1 MGLSDNGI
9 YLPLV
14 SIIVPVYR
22 TASFLPKCIDS
33 ILAQSIK
40 NFEVLLIDD
49 GSPDESPAIC
59 DEYSRKDTR
68 IRTIHK
74 KNGGV
79 SSARNLGIELSKG
92 QYVTFV
98 DSDDFVDS
106 NYLYDMISKVK
117 EGSAQKEN
125 TFVISDYQPFTED
138 GYEKRRFSPLFI
150 AELAEGGTTVAQ
162 FRKLFFD
169 FIIFP
174 PYCKLYRKDILD
186 KKNIQFDTELKS
198 AEDFD
203 FNMRYLNEMD
213 CICYIPSV
221 QYYYRVDYKKY
232 IPSNHGVLGWSEI
245 KSVHIMAN
253 GIKSLAKRLGLYDEL
268 QEDISRWAANKQ
280 YFNRL
285 PMLFAKNRTIGFG
298 ERYKL
303 YRELIKDP
311 IYYEAYKRGIKL
323 VQKSK
328 TQLIARRFDWFIS
341 WWLFYKL
348 RELSRGEE

>member
-1 MGLSDNGI
+1 MGVSDNGI
-9 YLPLV
+9 YAPLV
-14 SIIVPVYR
+14 SIIVPVYK

-33 ILAQSIK
+33 ILAQSIN

-59 DEYSRKDTR
+59 EEYSRKDTR

-74 KNGGV
+74 ENGGV
-79 SSARNLGIELSKG
+79 SSARNLGIEMSKG
-92 QYVTFV
+92 QYITFI
-98 DSDDFVDS
+98 DSDDFVEP
-106 NYLYDMISKVK
+106 NYLYDMILMAK
-117 EGSAQKEN
+117 EKAGQNKN
-125 TFVISDYQPFTED
+125 ILVISDYQPFTEN
-138 GYEKRRFSPLFI
+138 GYEERSFSPPFMAKLS
-150 AELAEGGTTVAQ
+150 AGGTTATQ
-162 FRKLFFD
+162 FRELIFN

-186 KKNIQFDTELKS
+186 NKNIQFDTELKS
-198 AEDFD
+198 AEDFE

-213 CICYIPSV
+213 YICYIPSV
-221 QYYYRVDYKKY
+221 QYYYRVGYKKY

-245 KSVHIMAN
+245 KSVHIMAD
-253 GIKSLAKRLGLYDEL
+253 GIIGLAKRLDIYDEL
-268 QEDISRWAANKQ
+268 QGDISRWAANKQ

-285 PMLFAKNRTIGFG
+285 PMLFAKNRKVGFR
-298 ERYKL
+298 ERHKL
-303 YRELIKDP
+303 YRKLVKDS
-311 IYYEAYKRGIKL
+311 IYHEAYKRGIKL

-328 TQLIARRFDWFIS
+328 TQLIARRFDCFIS